1 MESDFLHKE
10 QTCYTVLDMKSM
22 TESVLS
28 DTDTYHM
35 IDKTNYA
42 YVPCWCL
49 EYGYLNFAWKYLPSS
64 ELCSWIR
71 NQIIVN
77 KQQQIINVNSN

>member
-28 DTDTYHM
+28 DTDT
-35 IDKTNYA
+35 
-42 YVPCWCL
+42 
-49 EYGYLNFAWKYLPSS
+49 
-64 ELCSWIR
+64 
-71 NQIIVN
+71 
-77 KQQQIINVNSN
+77 